1 MSHSQV
7 KHLVQMANQ
16 IALNM
21 AAWGDQAEVAEK
33 TRDHMSRFWTPAMRE
48 KLAEHARAG
57 GEGLSPAVMRMLE
70 IGGGDAPSARVP
82 GASK

>member
-1 MSHSQV
+1 MSPSQV

-21 AAWGDQAEVAEK
+21 AAWGDQDVVAEK

-48 KLAEHARAG
+48 QLAAYQREG
-57 GEGLSPAVMRMLE
+57 GEGLSPAVV
-70 IGGGDAPSARVP
+70 DALQSE
-82 GASK
+82 GMTGQD